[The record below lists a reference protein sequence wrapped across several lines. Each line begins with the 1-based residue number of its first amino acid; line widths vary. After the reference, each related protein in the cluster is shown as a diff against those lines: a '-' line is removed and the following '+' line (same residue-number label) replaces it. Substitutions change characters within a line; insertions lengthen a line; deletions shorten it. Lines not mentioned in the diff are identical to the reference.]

1 MLGKI
6 QLIAFNLFDGE
17 TLQVILGRDIGT
29 VIHERRNDI
38 VQRFPVCN
46 PPVKLRTLHPKPLPA
61 MGGSGA
67 VPLAVYKYSRLA
79 YQQAGKHDMSGKL
92 HTSCILCIA
101 KRAPSRMP

>member
-1 MLGKI
+1 MLPPLADSVTEYAGI
-6 QLIAFNLFDGE
+6 RAG
-17 TLQVILGRDIGT
+17 ILKKT
-29 VIHERRNDI
+29 VIA
-38 VQRFPVCN
+38 
-46 PPVKLRTLHPKPLPA
+46 VKLRTLHPKPLPA

-101 KRAPSRMP
+101 KRAPSRMPFT